1 MKILLTS
8 TFIVICIL
16 FASCAVSKNYSPY
29 KKYAPEVLQKDF
41 TFLRQALEAN
51 HPSLY
56 WYTPKDS
63 MDGYFERYYRSI
75 KDSMTEQQFVWR
87 IMAPMVAL
95 VRCGHTSLGYSKGY
109 VKWTT
114 GRKFSSFPF
123 YLKVWRDSMAITGSL
138 FKKDSLL
145 KTGTLITSING
156 LSNRQII
163 GTMFNYLPMDGYAA
177 NVNYQR
183 LSSNFPRYLGN
194 IYGLSRTYKV
204 GYVDSLGQTQVA
216 TIPLFEI
223 KRDTAMRDSML
234 PKIKQKR
241 ATPLPPSERRLR
253 YRSFSIDSTQKLA
266 TLTLN
271 SFTKGNLRRF
281 FRKNFATL
289 NKQNIPNLA
298 LDLRINGGGRVNLS
312 TLLTKYISR
321 SPFKVADTL
330 YSKTK
335 FTGKYT
341 KHLQAGF
348 FNNIAM
354 FFMTKRKADGNF
366 HMGYLERKLYKPKK
380 KNHYDGN
387 VYVLINGAT
396 FSASSVFCNA
406 VKGQPGITLVGEETG
421 GGWYGNNGILIPD
434 LTLPRTKV
442 RVRLPLFR
450 LVQYNHV
457 QQKGTGVPP
466 DVYVGTSYES
476 LLLNKDKKMEAVRAM
491 IENK

>member
-1 MKILLTS
+1 M
-8 TFIVICIL
+8 
-16 FASCAVSKNYSPY
+16 
-29 KKYAPEVLQKDF
+29 LQKDF
-41 TFLRQALEAN
+41 SFFKQALESN

-63 MDGYFERYYRSI
+63 MDRYFKEYYNSI
-75 KDSMTEQQFVWR
+75 KDSMTEQQFIWR

-109 VKWTT
+109 VKWAS

-123 YLKVWRDSMAITGSL
+123 YVKMWRDSMAITGSL
-138 FKKDSLL
+138 YKKDSLL

-156 LSNRQII
+156 LNNRQLI
-163 GTMFNYLPMDGYAA
+163 GNMFNYLPMDGYAA

-183 LSSNFPRYLGN
+183 LSGNFPRYLGN
-194 IYGLSRTYKV
+194 IYGLSKTYKV
-204 GYVDSLGQTQVA
+204 GYMDSAGQPQMA
-216 TIPLFEI
+216 NIPLFEI
-223 KRDTAMRDSML
+223 KRDTAKLDRL
-234 PKIKQKR
+234 QPKPKRIKP
-241 ATPLPPSERRLR
+241 TPLPASERRLR
-253 YRSFSIDSTQKLA
+253 YRSFAIDSTGQFA

-271 SFTKGNLRRF
+271 SFTKGRLRGF
-281 FRKNFATL
+281 FRNNFCNMRTA
-289 NKQNIPNLA
+289 QIPNLV

-321 SPFKVADTL
+321 TPFKVADSL

-341 KHLQAGF
+341 RHLQAGF
-348 FNNIAM
+348 FNNVAM
-354 FFMTKRKADGNF
+354 FFMTKRKPDGNF
-366 HMGYLERKLYKPKK
+366 HMGYLERKMYKPKK
-380 KNHYDGN
+380 KNHYNGD

-406 VKGQPGITLVGEETG
+406 VKGQAGITLVGEETG

-434 LTLPRTKV
+434 LTLPHTKM

-450 LVQYNHV
+450 LVQYKHV
-457 QQKGTGVPP
+457 AQKGTGVPP
-466 DVYVGTSYES
+466 DVYVGTNYEAI
-476 LLLNKDKKMEAVRAM
+476 LLKKDLKMEVVREL
-491 IENK
+491 INNKK